1 LVGLFGRFCAD
12 KDHENF
18 VRAAAAIHRR
28 LPQVHFLLCGS
39 GVTQD
44 NPQLAHWLHEHQIAE
59 HCHLLGPRSDI
70 PRLTA
75 SLDVQVS
82 SSLSEALPNV
92 IGEAMACGV
101 PCAVTD
107 VGDSARLV
115 GDTGRVVPPGNA
127 SALAEAC
134 VDLLDQPPDAQWR
147 LRARCRGHILEHFSF
162 DRMVSQHFDLWGDL
176 CGRTIH
182 RRRAAEPAIERAAA

>member
-1 LVGLFGRFCAD
+1 LFGRFCAD
-12 KDHENF
+12 KDHQNF
-18 VRAAAAIHRR
+18 VRAAAAVHRR
-28 LPQVHFLLCGS
+28 LPHVHFLLCGS
-39 GVTQD
+39 GVTAD
-44 NPQLAHWLHEHQIAE
+44 NRQLAQWIQQHEIASQ
-59 HCHLLGPRSDI
+59 CHLLGPRSDI

-115 GDTGRVVPPGNA
+115 GDTGRVVPPADA
-127 SALAEAC
+127 SALAQAC
-134 VDLLDQPPDAQWR
+134 VELLDQPIDARQM
-147 LRARCRGHILEHFSF
+147 LRTRCRRHILEHFSF
-162 DRMVSQHFDLWGDL
+162 ERMVSEHFDLWGEL
-176 CGRTIH
+176 SGRTIH
-182 RRRAAEPAIERAAA
+182 RRRAAEPALQREAA